1 MQRDCLIEIGTEE
14 LPPRALQALSASLA
28 DQIAAG
34 LRELDLA
41 PAAFERFATP
51 RRLAVLLREV
61 PLQQPDR
68 VVERRGPAVQA
79 AFDDAGNPTRAAL
92 GFAASCGVEVD
103 QLERRESEKGCW
115 LYFQSAQPGQRLID
129 LLPELLVRSL
139 PGLPIP
145 RRMRWGSR
153 TEEFVRPVK
162 WLTMMIDEEVVPAEI
177 FGLQSGRT
185 TRGHRF
191 HAPGAIE
198 IGSAGDYETL
208 LCEQGRVIADF
219 AKRREAVHELVERA
233 AEKLGGRVEPN
244 DALLDEVTA
253 LVEYP
258 AAVLGNFDAGFLAL
272 PAEVLVT
279 TMQDNQKYFAL
290 YDDKGVLLPHFIS
303 IANIES
309 RQPEIVARG
318 NERVIRPRFADAEFF
333 FEQDR
338 KQGLDAMRAR
348 LDSVVF
354 QEKLGSLWEKVARVT
369 CLARHI
375 AGQTGADRDLVRRAA
390 ELCKA
395 DLMSD
400 MVGEFPRL
408 QGVIGRYYA
417 LDQRE
422 AEVVCDAIEQHY
434 WPRYAGDQTPRSDV
448 AQAVALADRLD
459 TLVGIFAIG
468 QKPGGD
474 KDPFGLRRAALAV
487 LRIVVENRLTLDLAD
502 LCQAAAAGYEDSDLD
517 AKAVTGDVIEYVFDR
532 MRAYYEEQG
541 VGFDVVD
548 SVIHRRCG
556 RLYDC
561 ELRILA
567 VQAFQRHEAA
577 TALAAANKRISNI
590 LKKQARETAA
600 VDPQLLRESAE
611 RELFAQVQ
619 SRQASVAAQVA
630 EGNYAEALRQLA
642 ELRPHVDLFFDEVM
656 VMSEDEALKHNRL
669 ALLDLLSQS
678 FHQIA
683 DFSRIQS

>member
-1 MQRDCLIEIGTEE
+1 MRGDCLIEIGTEE

-28 DQIAAG
+28 DQVDAG
-34 LRELDLA
+34 LRELGLA
-41 PAAFERFATP
+41 PTAVERFATP

-61 PLQQPDR
+61 PLQQQDQ

-79 AFDDAGNPTRAAL
+79 AFDADGQPTRAAI
-92 GFAASCGVEVD
+92 GFAGSCGVEVD
-103 QLERRESEKGCW
+103 QLERRDSDKGSW
-115 LYFQSAQPGQRLID
+115 LYFQSKQAGQRLID
-129 LLPELLVRSL
+129 LLPELVARSL
-139 PGLPIP
+139 SALPIP
-145 RRMRWGSR
+145 RRMRWGDR

-162 WLTMMIDEEVVPAEI
+162 WLVMMIDEEVVPAEL
-177 FGLQSGRT
+177 FGLRSGRT

-198 IGSAGDYETL
+198 LGSAGEYESRL
-208 LCEQGRVIADF
+208 REQGWVIADF
-219 AKRREAVHELVERA
+219 GKRRETVHELVEQSA
-233 AEKLGGRVEPN
+233 ASLGGVVERN
-244 DALLDEVTA
+244 HALLDEVTA

-258 AAVLGNFDAGFLAL
+258 AAVVGDFDAGFLAL

-279 TMQDNQKYFAL
+279 TMQENQKYFAL
-290 YDDKGVLLPHFIS
+290 FDDKGALLPHFIS

-309 RQPEIVARG
+309 RQPEIVASG

-354 QEKLGSLWEKVARVT
+354 QKKLGSLGDKVSRVARV
-369 CLARHI
+369 AGHI
-375 AGQTGADRDLVRRAA
+375 SAQTGADQDLVRRAA

-417 LDQRE
+417 RDQHE
-422 AEVVCDAIEQHY
+422 DEVVCDAIEQHY
-434 WPRYAGDQTPRSDV
+434 WPKHAGDQTPRSDV
-448 AQAVALADRLD
+448 AQALALADRLD
-459 TLVGIFAIG
+459 SLVGIFAIG

-487 LRIVVENRLTLDLAD
+487 LRIIVENRLALDLVD
-502 LCQAAAAGYEDSDLD
+502 LCRAAAAGYKTSDIE
-517 AKAVTGDVIEYVFDR
+517 AEAVIGDLIDYVFDR

-541 VGFDVVD
+541 VGFDIVD
-548 SVIHRRCG
+548 SVIHRRSG
-556 RLYDC
+556 KLYDC

-567 VQAFQRHEAA
+567 VQAFQQHEAA

-590 LKKQARETAA
+590 LKKQALQTTTVE
-600 VDPQLLRESAE
+600 PSLLRESAE
-611 RELFAQVQ
+611 RELYQQLQ
-619 SRQASVAAQVA
+619 SRQASVAEQVGD
-630 EGNYAEALRQLA
+630 GNYAAALQQLA

-656 VMSEDEALKHNRL
+656 VMTDDEALKSNRL
-669 ALLDLLSQS
+669 ALLDLLLQN
-678 FHQIA
+678 FRQIA